1 MLAEL
6 IEDIKMENENNA
18 FETVDRASMEQ
29 NFDKL
34 KEMELS
40 IPVFQKRQ
48 QQTKTSKLETIQ
60 LIKNKFQQIKDK

>member
-1 MLAEL
+1 
-6 IEDIKMENENNA
+6 MENENNA